1 MRISVASCRVIF
13 FLSAAM
19 TLVAAP
25 NRLSAQDNNPA
36 QDAKPRQ
43 EIKYSQDP
51 DASKNM
57 TLLLKDF
64 DPKSMMHAE
73 AHDVPR
79 AKFPVIDMHNHVND
93 AGGIH
98 GEAIPP
104 EEVVRRMDRANV
116 EKIVILTGMWGERLQ
131 RVLDKMVKPYPDRFI
146 VFAQYDWSKIDDAN
160 FSAEMVAQLDDAV
173 RRGARGLKVLKDLG
187 LGVKDRTGKLIAIDD
202 PRLDAVWPSIR
213 RTRKRFLHRWTITM
227 SVTKS

>member
-1 MRISVASCRVIF
+1 VRKILAGFELRLPSECCVAGFRKGAIPKMRISVASCRLIF

-19 TLVAAP
+19 ALALAP
-25 NRLSAQDNNPA
+25 NRLSAQDTSPA
-36 QDAKPRQ
+36 QDAKPKQ

-51 DASKNM
+51 NASKNM

-79 AKFPVIDMHNHVND
+79 AKFPVIDMHNHVDD

-98 GEAIPP
+98 GEEIPP
-104 EEVVRRMDRANV
+104 EEVVRRMNRANV
-116 EKIVILTGMWGERLQ
+116 EKIVILTGMWGDRLQ

-160 FSAEMVAQLDDAV
+160 FS
-173 RRGARGLKVLKDLG
+173 
-187 LGVKDRTGKLIAIDD
+187 T
-202 PRLDAVWPSIR
+202 
-213 RTRKRFLHRWTITM
+213 
-227 SVTKS
+227 